1 MMGDVEL
8 RAWGKAYERKSGPLG
23 REPTVEELLN
33 AAADRIDGIEE
44 RTPLLLPMGPKT
56 QSTGVGAANL
66 LRQWARVVSDE

>member
-1 MMGDVEL
+1 MSDIEL
-8 RAWGKAYERKSGPLG
+8 FVFPKSEDGMHPPPM
-23 REPTVEELLN
+23 REATVEELLN

-44 RTPLLLPMGPKT
+44 RTPLLLPIGPKT